1 MLSMSKTSRKET
13 FTWRIWAGG
22 RGIQEQLRDFLTL
35 VDRDL
40 KTSWRKAYLLFHQWN
55 KCCSER
61 NKKRSQEKIWLVE
74 LEIPVSRKLHIK
86 MIRILT
92 QVIKN
97 GESKEPATW
106 YMNREAL
113 VALSGQSSKWWG
125 RKADSGVQTVTGL
138 EGMHTHGQDTHLDIY
153 LLSVQLQSSWHVT
166 GWMTDVQ

>member
-1 MLSMSKTSRKET
+1 MLSMSETSRKET

-22 RGIQEQLRDFLTL
+22 RGIQEWLRDFLTL

-40 KTSWRKAYLLFHQWN
+40 KTSWRKAYLLSHQWN

-61 NKKRSQEKIWLVE
+61 NKKESRKDLLVE

-92 QVIKN
+92 QVIKK
-97 GESKEPATW
+97 GESKEPAMG

-113 VALSGQSSKWWG
+113 VALSGQGSKWWG
-125 RKADSGVQTVTGL
+125 RRADSGVQMVTGL
-138 EGMHTHGQDTHLDIY
+138 EGMHTHRQDTHLDIY
-153 LLSVQLQSSWHVT
+153 LLSVQL
-166 GWMTDVQ
+166 